1 MVKDVDDM
9 TLPSVGQPKSKASRN
24 FLNMT
29 SKIPLLIIFEAIS
42 LKDV

>member
-9 TLPSVGQPKSKASRN
+9 NLQSVGQPMSKANQN

-29 SKIPLLIIFEAIS
+29 SKIPLLITFEEIS
-42 LKDV
+42 LQDV